1 MKLTDKQIED
11 FDNEKEKLLEKIKIY
26 EKGVDFAEQWCEKE
40 TRKRQ
45 WIKLLK
51 DAVKD
56 ETVLAQVIAF
66 TNIESA
72 VVTERYLKDIE
83 IIVLKEFGGLIEPF
97 NYLIPD
103 YQRKIRKIL
112 LKVEI

>member
-1 MKLTDKQIED
+1 MKLTEKQIKD

-26 EKGVDFAEQWCEKE
+26 EEGVDFAECWCEKE

-45 WIKLLK
+45 WIKLLV

-56 ETVLAQVIAF
+56 ETVITQIGVF

-72 VVTERYLKDIE
+72 VVIERYLKDIE
-83 IIVLKEFGGLIEPF
+83 ITVLKEFGGLIEPF
-97 NYLIPD
+97 NRLIPD
-103 YQRKIRKIL
+103 YQRKVRKIL